1 MSTLNPEQQRA
12 LDDVVN
18 DHNVFITGGAGVGK
32 SFLVSHIVDHTPG
45 IAVTAMTGCAALLI
59 NGTTLHSHLGI
70 GLAKETAQKLAVMVR
85 KYPGVA
91 ERVLHMQT
99 LLIDEVSMLSDEL
112 FEKVSEML
120 KILKRSKKPFGGV
133 QLVLVGDPFQLCPV
147 QGNYCFTSPVWAECK
162 FKVHRLEMNMRQK
175 GDPLFKEILDRVR
188 FGGCSLVD
196 LKILESLKNTEFPEG
211 IKPTRLYSKNVSVDA
226 INMSELLELGNDSIE
241 YTTKITGDFAKRWAS
256 TNRIPEKVR
265 LCVGAQVLCTR
276 NFPELGL
283 ANGSRGV
290 ITQMDGSGVTF
301 KKMSGQCVRVAL
313 FDVPFD
319 SPTNKI
325 QYLPVKLAWAITIH
339 SAQGMTIDALEVDL
353 GSDIFA
359 FGQAYTGLS
368 RATSLSSV
376 RIVNVLP
383 SSFVTSPKVL
393 EFYR

>member
-1 MSTLNPEQQRA
+1 MSLNPEQQRA
-12 LDDVVN
+12 LDDVI
-18 DHNVFITGGAGVGK
+18 DEHNVFITGGAGVGK
-32 SFLVSHIVDHTPG
+32 SFLVSHIVSSTPW

-70 GLAKETAQKLAVMVR
+70 GLAKESAAKLAASVR
-85 KYPGVA
+85 KYPGVI
-91 ERVLHMQT
+91 ERILMMQT

-112 FEKVSEML
+112 FEKVSEFL
-120 KILKRSKKPFGGV
+120 KIIKKNKKPFGGV

-147 QGNYCFTSPVWAECK
+147 DGKYCFTSPLWEQCR
-162 FKVHRLEMNMRQK
+162 FRVHRLETNMRQK

-188 FGGCSLVD
+188 FGGCSVVD
-196 LKILESLKNTEFPEG
+196 LKILESLKDTQFPEG

-226 INMSELLELGNDSIE
+226 INMSELFDLGNGTLEYESI
-241 YTTKITGDFAKRWAS
+241 ITGDYAKRWAS

-276 NFPELGL
+276 NFPALGL

-290 ITQMDGSGVTF
+290 ITKMDATGVIF
-301 KKMSGQCVRVAL
+301 KKMNGDEVRVAL
-313 FDVPFD
+313 FEVPFD
-319 SPTNKI
+319 SPGNRVK
-325 QYLPVKLAWAITIH
+325 YLPVKLAWAITIH